1 MTEVI
6 TEVMNLEEKID
17 SLTSIHSERMLML
30 HRERERRLGFKTRK
44 VLIWGSVHEG
54 YYEIRK

>member
-6 TEVMNLEEKID
+6 TKVMNLEEKID

-30 HRERERRLGFKTRK
+30 HREREKAWFQNTQSFNMGKRA
-44 VLIWGSVHEG
+44 
-54 YYEIRK
+54 